1 MKRQALK
8 EVKKSQHS
16 QKNKD
21 SLQTVDYMTG
31 YTSVCAHFLTLNRNA
46 ASPHSVCGGTQFS
59 KNCEIYYCYVAE
71 VYNRRQDMA
80 EGKKTIKF
88 HGLAVANV
96 IVRYSQREEKNPD
109 TIKME
114 EFDAAKDPQICET
127 VNIQV
132 VSDFVTITF
141 YKNESENLVIRREL
155 IPSLVVEHI
164 WISDL
169 QE

>member
-1 MKRQALK
+1 MREYMCAL
-8 EVKKSQHS
+8 
-16 QKNKD
+16 
-21 SLQTVDYMTG
+21 
-31 YTSVCAHFLTLNRNA
+31 FLTSNKNCCLRTL
-46 ASPHSVCGGTQFS
+46 HIYEGTQFS
-59 KNCEIYYCYVAE
+59 KNCEICYYCFIAA
-71 VYNRRQDMA
+71 VYIRGQDMA
-80 EGKKTIKF
+80 ETKKTIKF

-96 IVRYSQREEKNPD
+96 IVRYSQREVNKPD

-141 YKNESENLVIRREL
+141 YKNESDNIVIRREL
-155 IPSLVVEHI
+155 IPTFLLEHI
-164 WISDL
+164 WVSDL